1 MFLSQIPII
10 ARFES
15 CLLNPYSL
23 DTALV
28 AVCGVYL
35 SDRIVAPDAVKA
47 KASAH
52 LSTALSP
59 VLVPGFRCPQLS
71 IACAGPLLPRSIFCH
86 CSLSQTL
93 RYMKPC

>member
-1 MFLSQIPII
+1 MQIFFAAAPRHKNSFFDLNAKKYFCAQIPIK

-23 DTALV
+23 EAALD

-47 KASAH
+47 KARAH
-52 LSTALSP
+52 LSAIYPLSP
-59 VLVPGFRCPQLS
+59 VLRP
-71 IACAGPLLPRSIFCH
+71 
-86 CSLSQTL
+86 
-93 RYMKPC
+93 